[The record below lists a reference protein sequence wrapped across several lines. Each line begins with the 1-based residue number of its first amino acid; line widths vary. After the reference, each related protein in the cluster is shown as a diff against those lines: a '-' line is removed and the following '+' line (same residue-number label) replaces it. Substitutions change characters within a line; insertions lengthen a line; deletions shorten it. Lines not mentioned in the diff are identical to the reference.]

1 MDVATIGFT
10 NKSAEKF
17 FGLLRQ
23 AEVRALL
30 DVRVNNTSQLAGFA
44 KKPDL
49 EYFLSQLVGAVYL
62 ELRELAPE
70 KQMLKRYQRKELS
83 WDSYADEYIEL
94 LAKRRVERNLDVAL
108 FDRACLLCSEDRPQ
122 HCHRRIAVE
131 YLNLRWDDNL
141 KVTHLF

>member
-30 DVRVNNTSQLAGFA
+30 DVRVNN
-44 KKPDL
+44 
-49 EYFLSQLVGAVYL
+49 L
-62 ELRELAPE
+62 ELRDLAPE
-70 KQMLKRYQRKELS
+70 KQMLKRYQRKELN
-83 WDSYADEYIEL
+83 WDSYAAEYIEL

-108 FDRACLLCSEDRPQ
+108 FDRAWLLCSEDSPQ
-122 HCHRRIAVE
+122 HCHRRLIAE
-131 YLNLRWDDNL
+131 YLKELWGD
-141 KVTHLF
+141 VEIHHLDAPRRGARLISTDS